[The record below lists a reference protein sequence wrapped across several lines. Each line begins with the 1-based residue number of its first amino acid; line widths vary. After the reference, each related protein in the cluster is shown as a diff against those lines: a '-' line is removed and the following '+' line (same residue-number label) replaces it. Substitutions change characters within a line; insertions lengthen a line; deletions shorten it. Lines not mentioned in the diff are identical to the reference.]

1 LDQTEAGIMR
11 TLFTARAFAATA
23 AATTLVIGG
32 TLPSAGAASSDR
44 RDDRGRA
51 WVEVCQRIQGGHGD
65 HIAKDRRDDRDF
77 HGSYL
82 VESRRDDEDVDLY
95 GRRDCDT
102 VEVRAGRVT
111 VSVEREP
118 RGTELRG
125 RDTFR
130 FRIDRGDTERVTF
143 RYREDDDHGHG
154 GH

>member
-1 LDQTEAGIMR
+1 MR

-32 TLPSAGAASSDR
+32 TLPSAGAASSDH
-44 RDDRGRA
+44 RDHRDRA
-51 WVEVCQRIQGGHGD
+51 WVEVCQRIEGDHGD

-77 HGSYL
+77 RGRYL
-82 VESRRDDEDVDLY
+82 VESRRDDEYVNLR

-102 VEVRAGRVT
+102 VEVRAGRIT
-111 VSVEREP
+111 VSVVREP

-143 RYREDDDHGHG
+143 RYREDDGDHGHG